1 MRARLFW
8 ELTSKWNKSGIKLV
22 TILLVLF
29 LISLIIRKLSLFLLK
44 HWHVPS
50 LVDKP
55 LSTLLAWFGVK
66 HQLKQ
71 TCLLVLE
78 NEQAMKIIVTGILI

>member
-1 MRARLFW
+1 
-8 ELTSKWNKSGIKLV
+8 
-22 TILLVLF
+22 
-29 LISLIIRKLSLFLLK
+29 
-44 HWHVPS
+44 VPS